1 MKRELYVAPV
11 AELVEVSMECGVL
24 AGSPGI
30 IQDNG
35 QLPGLDNEEDWTS
48 IW

>member
-24 AGSPGI
+24 AGSGNNTIPTLKDGDI
-30 IQDNG
+30 TI
-35 QLPGLDNEEDWTS
+35 EDDDWF
-48 IW
+48 